1 MSERAVTLVRNWTAR
16 LQENSLVGQ
25 VFRVVEG
32 RQSDVQRCA
41 LDGLERENTAF
52 QRASSEQF
60 QREALGHCH
69 DILNAM
75 LAIVAGDAGN
85 ASTDPFDFVRHHAI
99 RRARQ
104 QFPLAGSLNAY
115 RLAHKGYWTVIRE
128 SVLNSDASATEVSAC
143 SMMLSEFLL
152 DFFDVVSGVLTD
164 AYLAEEKLLLALHA
178 RTRVALVE
186 DLLRGRHPGNIETRD
201 LCERCG
207 IRDGAHLAAAIVRPP
222 HSSSAEVGPES
233 APMQIMKLVEKALSK
248 SGLGGIVDY
257 REGKVLAIAAH
268 ESEASL
274 ALARALQAA
283 VAAHPS
289 QLGFPVAIGVSLDAT
304 QITAI
309 PEAHEEAMRAAEFAE
324 TKRSVIQLGEVDLN
338 ELLVRR
344 HDATALRLIPS
355 WTNAL
360 RRADDDK
367 SGNLS
372 RTIRAFAESDLNVKR
387 TARRLKLHTNTIYT
401 RLNRIKQ
408 LTGVDP
414 RSFAGTSLLLTA
426 LRLFETKAAEGANG
440 DRVTGA
446 SGPTGRFAD

>member
-16 LQENSLVGQ
+16 LQENPLVGQ

-52 QRASSEQF
+52 QGASSEQF
-60 QREALGHCH
+60 QREAVGHCH
-69 DILNAM
+69 DILIAM

-85 ASTDPFDFVRHHAI
+85 GSSDPFDFVRHHAI

-128 SVLNSDASATEVSAC
+128 SVLNCDARDADVNAC

-164 AYLAEEKLLLALHA
+164 AYLAEEKSLLALHA

-186 DLLRGRHPGNIETRD
+186 DLMRGRHPGNIETRE

-207 IRDGAHLAAAIVRPP
+207 IRDGAHLAVAIAQPP
-222 HSSSAEVGPES
+222 LSTLAEAKPES
-233 APMQIMKLVEKALSK
+233 APIQLTKLVEQALSEN
-248 SGLGGIVDY
+248 GLGSVVDY
-257 REGKVLAIAAH
+257 REGQVLAIAAH
-268 ESEASL
+268 QSEASR
-274 ALARALQAA
+274 AMARALRAA
-283 VAAHPS
+283 VGKHRS
-289 QLGFPVAIGVSLDAT
+289 QLGFPAAIGVSLDAT
-304 QITAI
+304 QISAI
-309 PEAHEEAMRAAEFAE
+309 PQAYEEAMRAAEFAE
-324 TKRSVIQLGEVDLN
+324 IKRSVVHLGEIDLN
-338 ELLVRR
+338 ELLLRR

-355 WTNAL
+355 WTSTL

-401 RLNRIKQ
+401 RLNRIKK

-414 RSFAGTSLLLTA
+414 RSFAGTALLLTA
-426 LRLFETKAAEGANG
+426 LRLLETKTAEAANG
-440 DRVTGA
+440 DPVTGVSA
-446 SGPTGRFAD
+446 PAGRLAD

>member
-1 MSERAVTLVRNWTAR
+1 MSERAVTLVRNWSAR
-16 LQENSLVGQ
+16 LQENPLIGQ
-25 VFRVVEG
+25 VFRVVED
-32 RQSDVQRCA
+32 RHSDVQRCA

-128 SVLNSDASATEVSAC
+128 SVLNCDASDTDVNAC

-164 AYLAEEKLLLALHA
+164 AYLAEEKLLLAVHA

-186 DLLRGRHPGNIETRD
+186 DLLRGRHPGNIETRE

-207 IRDGAHLAAAIVRPP
+207 IRDGAHLAVAIVRPP
-222 HSSSAEVGPES
+222 SSSSAEAGPEA
-233 APMQIMKLVEKALSK
+233 APMQIMKLVENALSE
-248 SGLGGIVDY
+248 SRLGGLVDY

-268 ESEASL
+268 QTEVSH

-283 VAAHPS
+283 VAGHPS

-304 QITAI
+304 QIAAI
-309 PEAHEEAMRAAEFAE
+309 PQAYEEAMRAAEFAE
-324 TKRSVIQLGEVDLN
+324 AKRSVVHLGEVDLN
-338 ELLVRR
+338 ELMLRR
-344 HDATALRLIPS
+344 HDAAVLRLIPS
-355 WTNAL
+355 WTSAL

-414 RSFAGTSLLLTA
+414 RSFAGASLLLMA
-426 LRLFETKAAEGANG
+426 LRLLETKAADGPHGE
-440 DRVTGA
+440 RVTGGSA
-446 SGPTGRFAD
+446 PAGRFAN